1 MREQGFEQYTS
12 LASAISRELG
22 DDIISQNI
30 HNWCNRDNVPVN
42 YLFALCK
49 ILKCSPE
56 WMSTGRVRFFQS
68 PVQFSSRQCVM
79 PIHKQGVNGEKVS
92 RNTLTDALITDREWF
107 REAIGT
113 EPSSGMMLINISQD
127 TMIPTFNPGD
137 IVLVDTDF
145 TAARDGLAYVEY
157 DGLVEVKRI
166 SIGSDAVML
175 IADNPHYPA
184 KQVPKAE
191 LKIIGYLMHMFQGRR
206 L

>member
-12 LASAISRELG
+12 LASAVSQELG
-22 DDIISQNI
+22 DEIISQNI

-56 WMSTGRVRFFQS
+56 WMSTGRVKFFQS
-68 PVQFSSRQCVM
+68 PVQFSPKKCIM
-79 PIHKQGVNGEKVS
+79 PIHKQGVNGEKIS
-92 RNTLTDALITDREWF
+92 KGMLTDALITDREWF
-107 REAIGT
+107 REAIGS
-113 EPSSGMMLINISQD
+113 EPSNSMMLISISQD
-127 TMIPTFNPGD
+127 TMMPTFCPGD

-157 DGLVEVKRI
+157 DGLVEAKRI
-166 SIGSDAVML
+166 SIGSDTVML
-175 IADNPHYPA
+175 IADNPRYPA
-184 KQVPKAE
+184 KQIAKAE

-206 L
+206 M